1 MKMTPAQP
9 TTTLRILP
17 GLAALAAA
25 AYLSLPAIASAQA
38 SSSSTTPSTGST
50 VSPAP
55 EVVLDPFTVSTSQDK
70 GYAATN
76 EISGSRVDTPIKDIP
91 ISIDVITSQFISD
104 IGATDLRSALAY
116 QAGIMTTTQNDLENT
131 GGTLGGPY
139 GQGGVNNPQ
148 GVTANTNQS
157 QFKIRGFITGNT
169 LRDGFLRL
177 SGVNAVNI
185 DRIEVVFRP
194 NTLLYGTGNFGGV
207 VDY

>member
-116 QAGIMTTTQNDLENT
+116 QAG
-131 GGTLGGPY
+131 
-139 GQGGVNNPQ
+139 V
-148 GVTANTNQS
+148 
-157 QFKIRGFITGNT
+157 
-169 LRDGFLRL
+169 
-177 SGVNAVNI
+177 I
-185 DRIEVVFRP
+185 DRKSTRLNSSHLGIS
-194 NTLLYGTGNFGGV
+194 YA
-207 VDY
+207 

>member
-76 EISGSRVDTPIKDIP
+76 EISGSRVDTPICRDKR
-91 ISIDVITSQFISD
+91 D
-104 IGATDLRSALAY
+104 IGIARGHPDQGHPDLDRCHHLPVHLGHRGHRFAKRPCLP
-116 QAGIMTTTQNDLENT
+116 
-131 GGTLGGPY
+131 GGRHDQDP
-139 GQGGVNNPQ
+139 
-148 GVTANTNQS
+148 
-157 QFKIRGFITGNT
+157 
-169 LRDGFLRL
+169 
-177 SGVNAVNI
+177 
-185 DRIEVVFRP
+185 ERP
-194 NTLLYGTGNFGGV
+194 
-207 VDY
+207 